1 MKGRFLMETL
11 VSWLNGYIW
20 SPVLVFIFLGIG
32 LVYSIAT
39 RFLQLRY
46 VKEMAVLVFD
56 SKSSSSGISSFQAL
70 ALSLGSRVGVGTIA
84 GVATAIAYGGPGAV
98 FWMWVTSFLGASTSF
113 VETTLAQVY
122 KSKQDGEFRGGPPYY
137 IEKGLGIKWFAVLFA
152 IVTMIVS
159 AVLLPGVQVNAVSA
173 AMDNAFGVEPVVTG
187 FIFVVALGLVI
198 FGGIKRIATASE
210 FLVPIKTIAYLVVCF
225 IVLLANINE
234 LPSVIALIFKSAFG
248 MDATFGGI
256 IGSAIVWG
264 VKRGVYANAAG
275 VGSET
280 FGPASAE
287 VSHPAKQGLVQA
299 FSVYID
305 TLILCSAT
313 AFMILVTGMYN
324 VGSEGKSLI
333 VNNIGN
339 IEPGAI
345 NAQQAVESVLPGFG
359 SPFIAISLTLFAF
372 TTLLSYYYTAETNLA
387 FLNRNRK
394 VKMVWPS
401 YILRIGMVIAVF
413 YSSVKTSALAW
424 ALGDTGLGSMA
435 WLNVIALLLLT
446 KPALKILKDYEN
458 QKREGKDPVFD
469 PVKIGFK
476 NADYWEGESK
486 EKENSE
492 RIERKNI
499 PS

>member
-1 MKGRFLMETL
+1 MEEL
-11 VSWLNGYIW
+11 VNWLNGYIW
-20 SPVLVFIFLGIG
+20 SPVLVYIFLGIG
-32 LVYSIAT
+32 LFYSIAT

-46 VKEMAVLVFD
+46 FKEMAILVFD
-56 SKSSSSGISSFQAL
+56 SKSSTSGISSFQAL

-98 FWMWVTSFLGASTSF
+98 FWMWVTSFFGACTSF

-122 KSKQDGEFRGGPPYY
+122 KSKHDGEFRGGPPYY
-137 IEKGLGIKWFAVLFA
+137 IEKGLKIKWFAVLFA

-159 AVLLPGVQVNAVSA
+159 SVLLPGVQVNAVSSS
-173 AMDNAFGVEPVVTG
+173 MNNAFGIEPMITG
-187 FIFVVALGLVI
+187 IVFVVALGLVI
-198 FGGIKRIATASE
+198 FGGIKRIAIASE
-210 FLVPIKTIAYLVVCF
+210 FLVPIKTIAYLIVCL
-225 IVLLANINE
+225 IVLFANINE
-234 LPSVIALIFKSAFG
+234 LPGVIVLIFKSAFG

-256 IGSAIVWG
+256 IGSAIAWG

-280 FGPASAE
+280 FGPAAAE

-324 VGSEGKSLI
+324 VGEQGKELI

-339 IEPGAI
+339 VEAGAI
-345 NAQQAVESVLPGFG
+345 NTQMAVETVLPGFG
-359 SPFIAISLTLFAF
+359 APFIAISLTLFAF
-372 TTLLSYYYTAETNLA
+372 TTLLAYYYTSETCLA

-394 VKMVWPS
+394 IKMIWPS
-401 YILRIGMVIAVF
+401 YILRVAMVVAVF

-435 WLNVIALLLLT
+435 WLNIIALLLLS
-446 KPALKILKDYEN
+446 KPAFKVLKDYES
-458 QKREGKDPVFD
+458 QKKKGKDPVFN
-469 PVKIGFK
+469 PIKIGFK
-476 NADYWEGESK
+476 DADFWEKESVEK
-486 EKENSE
+486 EKTDQKD
-492 RIERKNI
+492 RKI
-499 PS
+499 ISS

>member
-1 MKGRFLMETL
+1 MEAFIN
-11 VSWLNGYIW
+11 WLNGYIW

-32 LVYSIAT
+32 LIYSIAT
-39 RFLQLRY
+39 RFLQVRY
-46 VKEMAVLVFD
+46 LIEMAKLVFD
-56 SKSSSSGISSFQAL
+56 SKSTNSGMSSFQAL

-98 FWMWVTSFLGASTSF
+98 FWMWVTSFFGAATGF
-113 VETTLAQVY
+113 IETTLAQVY
-122 KSKQDGEFRGGPPYY
+122 KSNQDGEFRGGPPYY
-137 IEKGLGIKWFAVLFA
+137 IEKGLKIKWFAVLFA

-159 AVLLPGVQVNAVSA
+159 SVLLPGVQVNAVSA
-173 AMDNAFGVEPVVTG
+173 AMDNAFEIEPMITG
-187 FIFVVALGLVI
+187 IVFVIVLGLVI
-198 FGGIKRIATASE
+198 FGGIKRIAVASE
-210 FLVPIKTIAYLVVCF
+210 FLVPIKTIAYLVVCC
-225 IVLLANINE
+225 IVLFANITE
-234 LPSVIALIFKSAFG
+234 LPGVIVLIFKSAFAL
-248 MDATFGGI
+248 DATFGGI

-280 FGPASAE
+280 FGPANAE

-324 VGSEGKSLI
+324 VGEQGKELI

-339 IEPGAI
+339 VEAGAI
-345 NAQQAVESVLPGFG
+345 NTQMAVESVLPGFG
-359 SPFIAISLTLFAF
+359 APFIAISITLFAF
-372 TTLLSYYYTAETNLA
+372 TTLLSYYYTSETCLA
-387 FLNRNRK
+387 YLNRNRK

-401 YILRIGMVIAVF
+401 VILRISMVIAVF

-435 WLNVIALLLLT
+435 WLNIIALLLLS
-446 KPALKILKDYEN
+446 KKAFKVLKDYER
-458 QKREGKDPVFD
+458 QKKEGKDPVFD

-476 NADYWEGESK
+476 DADFWEKEYQ

-492 RIERKNI
+492 RIDKKTMT
-499 PS
+499 S